1 MRLIRFFPVNHE
13 DDESESKDPYFE
25 PLLRQPRAK
34 KVRALAVLFGV
45 WMAAGAATAIVLWLL
60 ERVAAS

>member
-1 MRLIRFFPVNHE
+1 MRVRVLYHE
-13 DDESESKDPYFE
+13 DDERELKDPYFE